1 MSRSERMLARLAPVP
16 SKALRA
22 SAAGLVAVLSLASL
36 GCRQDMHDQPKL
48 KPYRSSTFFAD
59 GSGMRPLPA
68 HTVARGSLHED
79 ALFYTGR
86 LADGSMTSEL
96 PMPMTRALLER
107 GQDRFNIY
115 CTPCHGKVGD
125 GRGMVVRRGYKQP
138 TSYHDERLRQVPIGY
153 LFDVMTNGFGVM
165 PSYAPQVPPEDRW
178 AISAYIRALQLSQH
192 VDVASLTAEQRAAL
206 DAPAH
211 TEGPA
216 EGAEHGGH
224 AAGEATEGAH

>member
-1 MSRSERMLARLAPVP
+1 MSRVDATPATKMT
-16 SKALRA
+16 
-22 SAAGLVAVLSLASL
+22 LVARTGLLAVLALA
-36 GCRQDMHDQPKL
+36 GVACRQDMHDQPKL

-59 GSGMRPLPA
+59 GSGMRALPA

-79 ALFYTGR
+79 TLFYAGR
-86 LADGSMTSEL
+86 TADGSITAEL

-138 TSYHDERLRQVPIGY
+138 TSFHDERLRQVPIGY

-165 PSYAPQVPPEDRW
+165 ATYAPQIPPEDRW
-178 AISAYIRALQLSQH
+178 AIAAYIRALQLSQH
-192 VDVASLTAEQRAAL
+192 IDAASLTPEQRASL
-206 DAPAH
+206 DAPA
-211 TEGPA
+211 A
-216 EGAEHGGH
+216 VEGAEEHGGH
-224 AAGEATEGAH
+224 AAAGSDAPEGHNP